1 MDFECFRL
9 VLRSVSRSSTKGFG
23 IVHALNITRSSEN
36 RSKLETTETCT
47 HDIKKFI
54 ALFLSFQG
62 FFLDVSAAKP
72 ISVFSL
78 WSFRF
83 DVFLLL
89 EELLFTTVQLI
100 SFDISPHCSTLLYSL
115 WLKDAVHQLIKVT
128 PKMTLLS
135 CQSSYIAIAPFQPA
149 NHVRVRTTVPAY

>member
-1 MDFECFRL
+1 MRIAASCWHGNSHGNMYSWHKKIYSIISF
-9 VLRSVSRSSTKGFG
+9 VS
-23 IVHALNITRSSEN
+23 
-36 RSKLETTETCT
+36 
-47 HDIKKFI
+47 
-54 ALFLSFQG
+54 G

-149 NHVRVRTTVPAY
+149 NHVRVRTTVRIVYWITKSSSTLNFLILRLRPARTKARLII

>member
-1 MDFECFRL
+1 MFQISAKISFKIKYE
-9 VLRSVSRSSTKGFG
+9 GFW
-23 IVHALNITRSSEN
+23 N
-36 RSKLETTETCT
+36 RPCAKHNEEQRESQQAADMEIPTETCT

-115 WLKDAVHQLIKVT
+115 
-128 PKMTLLS
+128 
-135 CQSSYIAIAPFQPA
+135 
-149 NHVRVRTTVPAY
+149 